1 MSNTNPQGP
10 DDAAWPEY
18 LTGGGQGGH
27 GAGAGSAGGA
37 SSAGGADSGTGHGL
51 DQPGGPAAPRR
62 VIGTPPPAA
71 ARTMLPDYGHDGPAP
86 PPRELPADPD
96 NPTQAKKVELLVA
109 ACFILAMLAG
119 FGFLVAYGTIGV
131 GSIVKVQHS
140 NWALGG
146 TLGLTLLLL
155 AIGSTIWV
163 RYLMPTVE
171 LTEERHPMKS
181 EAKDIE
187 AFKETFEEGAETSQF
202 VKRPLVRR
210 SLIAATIPL
219 AVAPLFLLRDL
230 GPLPGNSLD
239 TTVWRKGLRLLVYGT
254 GRPITPA
261 EFSSPGSLVSV
272 GPEGYLDDDDA
283 MAKAAVIIIK
293 FRPGELFFTN
303 ENYPV
308 PAKTVRNWT
317 VDNIVAYSKICTHLG
332 CPAAL
337 YEQTTHHILCPCHQS
352 TFDATQGARVTFGPA
367 TRPLPQ
373 LPIGVDSQG
382 YLIATGPFNQP
393 VGPSF
398 WERG

>member
-1 MSNTNPQGP
+1 MSNTNPQGSG
-10 DDAAWPEY
+10 DAAWPEY
-18 LTGGGQGGH
+18 LTGGGQGGP
-27 GAGAGSAGGA
+27 SAGA
-37 SSAGGADSGTGHGL
+37 SSAGSASGHGAD
-51 DQPGGPAAPRR
+51 QPEGPAAARR

-71 ARTMLPDYGHDGPAP
+71 ARTMLPDYGRDGPAP

-96 NPTQAKKVELLVA
+96 NPTVAKKVELLVA

-131 GSIVKVQHS
+131 GTVVKVQHS

-155 AIGSTIWV
+155 AVGSTIWV

-171 LTEERHPMKS
+171 RTEERHPMKS
-181 EAKDIE
+181 DAKDIE
-187 AFKETFEEGAETSQF
+187 AFKETFEEGADTSQF

-219 AVAPLFLLRDL
+219 ALAPVFLLRDL
-230 GPLPGNSLD
+230 GPLPGDSLD

-254 GRPITPA
+254 GRPLTPA

-293 FRPGELFFTN
+293 FRPGELSFTDAN
-303 ENYPV
+303 HPV
-308 PAKTVRNWT
+308 PAKTVKNWT

-352 TFDATQGARVTFGPA
+352 TFDATEGARVTFGPA